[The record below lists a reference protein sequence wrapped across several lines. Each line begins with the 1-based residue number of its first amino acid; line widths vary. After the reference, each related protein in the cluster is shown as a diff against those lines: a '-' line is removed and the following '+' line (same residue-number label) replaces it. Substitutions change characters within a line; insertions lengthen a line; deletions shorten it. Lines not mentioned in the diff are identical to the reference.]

1 MKGSDMIEKYIR
13 EDGKVA
19 VLVSHG
25 TAGWSTWNEDYGGWM
40 MFDAEIVKLVL
51 EDKRDEIEAYIKSE
65 DSVYEVDEWT
75 YVCTSGAGHLDI
87 VWVDAG
93 RKFRINGTSEYDGAE
108 YVEYEHEDSWHTA

>member
-1 MKGSDMIEKYIR
+1 MKGSDMIEKYIH

-19 VLVSHG
+19 VLVG
-25 TAGWSTWNEDYGGWM
+25 GGFGAGWSTWNEDYGGWM

-65 DSVYEVDEWT
+65 DSVYEVDEST
-75 YVCTSGAGHLDI
+75 YICTSGAVDLDV

-93 RKFRINGTSEYDGAE
+93 RKFRINEYDGAE
-108 YVEYEHEDSWHTA
+108 YIEYEHEDSWYTA